1 MDQITRRNFLA
12 SLAEALAAGRGPVS
26 AAIQSQGSG
35 ETLRLY
41 LHREAGGLLSF
52 GKPHLDLSDM
62 PVWTW
67 RRYLANGYMG
77 DYEAQELDADA
88 LKYAREEFSAWTG
101 VDAKD
106 IDEQEFTR
114 WLEEPLP
121 EDKADNLTE
130 AWMNKDGPAGQAAQ
144 FIEMLGI
151 VTPEGYDDG
160 IYIDDIPLLGAVI
173 VSEQGLQRLKD
184 AIATHGLP
192 IEIIET
198 Q

>member
-12 SLAEALAAGRGPVS
+12 SLAEALVAGRGQVS

-35 ETLRLY
+35 ETLQPY
-41 LHREAGGLLSF
+41 MHRECGGLLSF
-52 GKPHLDLSDM
+52 GKPHEDLSDM

-67 RRYLANGYMG
+67 RRYLAHNYMG
-77 DYEAQELDADA
+77 DYEVQELDADA

-106 IDEQEFTR
+106 LDEQEFTR

-121 EDKADNLTE
+121 EDKATDVSE
-130 AWMNKDGPAGQAAQ
+130 AWMNNDGPVGQAAR
-144 FIEMLGI
+144 FIDMLGI

-160 IYIDDIPLLGAVI
+160 IYIDDIPLLGAMV

-184 AIATHGLP
+184 AITTHGIP